1 MEYKYERGIRIH
13 YIDLKDEAANYIADQ
28 WYFIET

>member
-13 YIDLKDEAANYIADQ
+13 YIDLKNETDNYIAITGT
-28 WYFIET
+28 FIET